1 MSRPKGLLAACTVA
15 LVGVAANAPFAA
27 AQPPSAASCTGVLS
41 SFAGQAGTRDEFSPA
56 PGAAVA
62 RLANEHGD
70 FTYCLNVFFGGGP
83 TP

>member
-1 MSRPKGLLAACTVA
+1 MSRPKAFLTTCTMA
-15 LVGVAANAPFAA
+15 LVGVAANSPVAA
-27 AQPPSAASCTGVLS
+27 GQPPSKASCVGVLS

-62 RLANEHGD
+62 RLASEHGD
-70 FTYCLNVFFGGGP
+70 FSYCLNVFLGGGP